1 MSKLKI
7 VVLLKT
13 NDLTRHEDTYNSTH
27 VYKIQEMLRKHV
39 TIDYD
44 FYCLTNDTTLN
55 CNIIPLEYNLFG
67 WWGKLELYK
76 IPGPV
81 FFLDLDT
88 VIINNI
94 DNILKELQGR
104 KFSTLFPNK
113 GVQHF
118 NKDLIKK
125 SIKKY
130 KWVYYIMT
138 GLMYW
143 SDDVSFIWEE
153 AKSINFFDTII
164 NPKGRVKNNS
174 IPPAARGDQELLS
187 LILDKSNLKDIVTPL
202 AKLQLPSKPSHVAVY
217 ETFPI
222 LSFKKG
228 VHNNVYTESG
238 QLITENLSK
247 ILSFNKIIY
256 FSDEPRPWQQDIIPY

>member
-13 NDLTRHEDTYNSTH
+13 NDLTRHKDTYNSTH

-55 CNIIPLEYNLFG
+55 CNIIPLECNLFG
-67 WWGKLELYK
+67 WWSKLELYK

-104 KFSTLFPNK
+104 KFSPLFSHKGIQYFNK
-113 GVQHF
+113 GLINF
-118 NKDLIKK
+118 NIKD
-125 SIKKY
+125 Y
-130 KWVYYIMT
+130 KWLYYIMT

-153 AKSINFFDTII
+153 AKKINFLDII
-164 NPKGRVKNNS
+164 TKPKGKFKNKS
-174 IPPAARGDQELLS
+174 IPPACRGDQEFLS
-187 LILDKSNLKDIVTPL
+187 FILDKNNLKDIIIPL
-202 AKLQLPSKPSHVAVY
+202 AKLQPPMKPSHVAVY
-217 ETFPI
+217 EQFPI
-222 LSFKKG
+222 ISFKKG
-228 VHNNVYTESG
+228 VCNNVYTESG
-238 QLITENLSK
+238 QLITKNLSK
-247 ILSFNKIIY
+247 ILSSNKIIY